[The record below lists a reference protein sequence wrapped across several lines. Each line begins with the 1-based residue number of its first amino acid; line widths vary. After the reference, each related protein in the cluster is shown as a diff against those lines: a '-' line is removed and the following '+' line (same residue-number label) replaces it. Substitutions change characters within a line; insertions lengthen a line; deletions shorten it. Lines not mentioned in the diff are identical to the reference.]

1 MERLEFKLNN
11 MILENNE
18 ILKDE
23 NLFENKLSVTITKE
37 LNNQIKIKYPDSEE
51 KQINTDIY
59 NTGVEFLEEIQNNRI
74 DYSMDIE
81 YDLIHNKEKLNL
93 DRRLIDLEIKNG
105 DLIELKQRCNNHQIF
120 VKTLTGKTI
129 NFDIQSSDT
138 LYYLKSLIH
147 LFEGISMSEQRFIF
161 EGKQLGDGAALED
174 YKIPK
179 GSTLILVL
187 RLRG

>member
-1 MERLEFKLNN
+1 
-11 MILENNE
+11 MILENNK

-23 NLFENKLSVTITKE
+23 NLFQNKLSVTITKE

-74 DYSMDIE
+74 DYSMHIK

-105 DLIELKQRCNNHQIF
+105 DLIELKQRSNNHQIF

-147 LFEGISMSEQRFIF
+147 LFEGIPIEDQRFMF
-161 EGKQLGDGAALED
+161 LGKQLGEGGTLED
-174 YKIPK
+174 CKIQK
-179 GSTLILVL
+179 GSTLYLVL